1 MGVVPSRQP
10 KRRPPPP
17 RVIKFVPEVE
27 AGPLTTLDELLSY
40 KDPLLCAVE
49 PLNATIRRGRPED
62 PKILV
67 CHDMMGGYHD
77 DRFIHGGED
86 SGSYRFHHWQI
97 IDTFVYYTHSLVT
110 IPPPGWITAAH
121 RHGVKVLGTFM
132 LESDEGLKI
141 IEAIRNAGLV
151 AQVAEQLAL
160 AASLGRFDGW
170 LVSIG
175 CKVGISCVPFVKDLL
190 AAITEKTH
198 RAIPGSLV
206 IWYDAVDTRGMGKP
220 HNELNERNSCFFGLC
235 DGIFLNFR
243 WNEDMLQR
251 SAQLA
256 GDRKADVYVG
266 VDVFARNTPYLGGF
280 NTPQVVKTVRAHGL
294 SSAVF
299 GPGWVYEKR
308 LKTNYIKNQYRL
320 WDLPDDVCSEWR
332 LTEPPVSTSFCQGFG
347 NSRFSAGVKESTR
360 TWFNLSKQQLQPRDQ
375 GNRLCSTCG
384 SATVYLDDA
393 YNGGSCLRLLFRAN
407 ERHPNE
413 EPYFRLFS
421 CDFPVGSLTI
431 SYTFKPVRDETSAG
445 QDLALILKAKTG
457 AGEAEELSLGSMVT
471 QPDGNNY
478 VLRRELSGIPDVSS
492 DASTA
497 KWVTRK
503 YYVEDKRGVQGATLD
518 EIGVR
523 LFCAGPNANVCLL
536 GQLDVKRPVES
547 SAAEDPDAVAELSDV
562 DYEPEEKRSRVHK
575 SEESVATAETTE

>member
-121 RHGVKVLGTFM
+121 RHGVKVLGRSCC
-132 LESDEGLKI
+132 SDEH
-141 IEAIRNAGLV
+141 NDLV
-151 AQVAEQLAL
+151 TRIQ
-160 AASLGRFDGW
+160 
-170 LVSIG
+170 
-175 CKVGISCVPFVKDLL
+175 GISWVPFVKDLL

-198 RAIPGSLV
+198 RAIPDSLV

-308 LKTNYIKNQYRL
+308 LKTNYIKNQYR
-320 WDLPDDVCSEWR
+320 
-332 LTEPPVSTSFCQGFG
+332 
-347 NSRFSAGVKESTR
+347 
-360 TWFNLSKQQLQPRDQ
+360 
-375 GNRLCSTCG
+375 
-384 SATVYLDDA
+384 
-393 YNGGSCLRLLFRAN
+393 
-407 ERHPNE
+407 
-413 EPYFRLFS
+413 
-421 CDFPVGSLTI
+421 
-431 SYTFKPVRDETSAG
+431 
-445 QDLALILKAKTG
+445 
-457 AGEAEELSLGSMVT
+457 
-471 QPDGNNY
+471 
-478 VLRRELSGIPDVSS
+478 
-492 DASTA
+492 
-497 KWVTRK
+497 K

-523 LFCAGPNANVCLL
+523 LFCAGPNVNVCLL

-562 DYEPEEKRSRVHK
+562 NYEPEEKRSRVHK

>member
-77 DRFIHGGED
+77 DRWARI
-86 SGSYRFHHWQI
+86 
-97 IDTFVYYTHSLVT
+97 YT
-110 IPPPGWITAAH
+110 
-121 RHGVKVLGTFM
+121 
-132 LESDEGLKI
+132 
-141 IEAIRNAGLV
+141 
-151 AQVAEQLAL
+151 
-160 AASLGRFDGW
+160 
-170 LVSIG
+170 
-175 CKVGISCVPFVKDLL
+175 GISCVPFVKDLL

-243 WNEDMLQR
+243 WTEDMLQR

-308 LKTNYIKNQYRL
+308 LKTNYIKNQYRAGQVTTAAAHQV
-320 WDLPDDVCSEWR
+320 VCAKFAS
-332 LTEPPVSTSFCQGFG
+332 
-347 NSRFSAGVKESTR
+347 
-360 TWFNLSKQQLQPRDQ
+360 D
-375 GNRLCSTCG
+375 
-384 SATVYLDDA
+384 
-393 YNGGSCLRLLFRAN
+393 
-407 ERHPNE
+407 
-413 EPYFRLFS
+413 RLFS

-431 SYTFKPVRDETSAG
+431 RYTFKPVRDETSAG

-478 VLRRELSGIPDVSS
+478 VLRRELPGIPDVSS

-575 SEESVATAETTE
+575 SEESVATAENTE